1 MFSEF
6 WSSLSKDAR
15 IQFSQKVG
23 TSYGYINKQLVY
35 KKRQPS
41 IKMLNAMV
49 CASNGVL
56 THKSLVDFFSS
67 SFEEKEYSNSSN

>member
-6 WSSLSKDAR
+6 WSSLPKDAR

-23 TSYGYINKQLVY
+23 TTYDYINKQLVY

-56 THKSLVDFFSS
+56 THKSLVEFFSS
-67 SFEEKEYSNSSN
+67 ENEIETSN